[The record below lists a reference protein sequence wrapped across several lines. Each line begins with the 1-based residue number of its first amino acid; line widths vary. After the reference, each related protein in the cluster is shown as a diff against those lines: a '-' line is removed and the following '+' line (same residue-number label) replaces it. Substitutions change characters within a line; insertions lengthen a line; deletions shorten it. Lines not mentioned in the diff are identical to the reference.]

1 MSLGSPLLSSL
12 KTDYCSRSPG
22 VGFVFV
28 SISCTLPNTS
38 KAEFKKEL
46 SLDSLFLGRINL
58 LEHCL
63 LYVLIPC
70 ITVIVIDIVLKKI
83 ELNEDKNYV

>member
-1 MSLGSPLLSSL
+1 MGSLSFSNNLHDSGN
-12 KTDYCSRSPG
+12 
-22 VGFVFV
+22 V
-28 SISCTLPNTS
+28 SGTFSDTS

-70 ITVIVIDIVLKKI
+70 ITVALIDIVLKKI